1 MLSNIKEKVPSPLMW
16 CWWCCHECEGEPLR
30 LPYKYDNL
38 KNKFFTMGCFCS
50 WGCMKAYN
58 LTYNRVRAGII
69 ACNMVILYKQMYGHV
84 DPIKCAPNRYALK
97 EFGGK
102 LSIEEF
108 RDTKAPRVL
117 VHMPDQVHAPQDVIV
132 RQDVKSVT
140 DGDAKFQE
148 ISRTVTT
155 NETLKIKRQ
164 KPLKRDENNLEKTL
178 GITRSRKS

>member
-1 MLSNIKEKVPSPLMW
+1 
-16 CWWCCHECEGEPLR
+16 
-30 LPYKYDNL
+30 
-38 KNKFFTMGCFCS
+38 
-50 WGCMKAYN
+50 MKAYN
-58 LTYNRVRAGII
+58 LMYNRVRSGII
-69 ACNMVILYKQMYGHV
+69 ACNMVIMYKQMYGHA
-84 DPIKCAPNRYALK
+84 DPITCAPSRYSLK

-108 RDTKAPRVL
+108 RNTQAHRVL

-140 DGDAKFQE
+140 DVDAKFQE
-148 ISRTVTT
+148 ISRVVTT